1 MFYVIT
7 DNGINITEVGRS
19 PLFIGKDHENFN
31 KIKEN
36 IRNLTYNQIQQMT
49 DIKSKIVGY
58 INENAETYF
67 NDDDDLEMKI
77 DVNENCAKDLKLLA
91 RDQIMGNKDEDELN
105 EKEKYLIK
113 LLDGGSLNIVGI
125 KLIFEQEKYENI
137 YQRANN
143 NRP

>member
-19 PLFIGKDHENFN
+19 PLFVGKDHESFN
-31 KIKEN
+31 KVKEN
-36 IRNLTYNQIQQMT
+36 IRNLTYNQIQQMI

-77 DVNENCAKDLKLLA
+77 DVNDNRAKDLKLLA
-91 RDQIMGNKDEDELN
+91 RAQIMGNKDEDELN
-105 EKEKYLIK
+105 EKENYIIK
-113 LLDGGSLNIVGI
+113 LLDSGSLNVVGI
-125 KLIFEQEKYENI
+125 KLIFE
-137 YQRANN
+137 
-143 NRP
+143 

>member
-58 INENAETYF
+58 INENTETYF

-77 DVNENCAKDLKLLA
+77 DLNEDITKGLKILA

-105 EKEKYLIK
+105 EKESYLIK
-113 LLDGGSLNIVGI
+113 LLEGGSLNIVGI
-125 KLIFEQEKYENI
+125 KLIFE
-137 YQRANN
+137 
-143 NRP
+143 

>member
-7 DNGINITEVGRS
+7 DNGIKT
-19 PLFIGKDHENFN
+19 
-31 KIKEN
+31 KEK
-36 IRNLTYNQIQQMT
+36 IRNLTYNQIRLMT

-77 DVNENCAKDLKLLA
+77 DVNEDRVKGLKILA

-105 EKEKYLIK
+105 EKESYLIK
-113 LLDGGSLNIVGI
+113 LLEGGSLNIVGI
-125 KLIFEQEKYENI
+125 KLIFE
-137 YQRANN
+137 
-143 NRP
+143 

>member
-19 PLFIGKDHENFN
+19 PLFVGKDHESFN
-31 KIKEN
+31 KVKEN
-36 IRNLTYNQIQQMT
+36 IRNLTYNQIQQMI

-77 DVNENCAKDLKLLA
+77 DVNDNRVNDLKLLA
-91 RDQIMGNKDEDELN
+91 RAQIMGNKDEDELN
-105 EKEKYLIK
+105 EKEKHLIK
-113 LLDGGSLNIVGI
+113 LLDSGSLNVVGI
-125 KLIFEQEKYENI
+125 KLIFE
-137 YQRANN
+137 
-143 NRP
+143 

>member
-7 DNGINITEVGRS
+7 DNGINITEVGSS

-36 IRNLTYNQIQQMT
+36 IRNLTYNQIQQMI

-77 DVNENCAKDLKLLA
+77 DVNENRAKDLKLLA
-91 RDQIMGNKDEDELN
+91 RAQIIGDNDEDDLN

-137 YQRANN
+137 YQRADN

>member
-19 PLFIGKDHENFN
+19 PLFISKDHESFER
-31 KIKEN
+31 IKEN
-36 IRNLTYNQIQQMT
+36 IRNLTYNQIQQMI
-49 DIKSKIVGY
+49 DIKSKVVGY

-77 DVNENCAKDLKLLA
+77 DVNEDRAKDLKLLA
-91 RDQIMGNKDEDELN
+91 RAQIMCDKDKDELN

-125 KLIFEQEKYENI
+125 KLIFE
-137 YQRANN
+137 
-143 NRP
+143 

>member
-36 IRNLTYNQIQQMT
+36 IRNLTYNQIQQMI

-77 DVNENCAKDLKLLA
+77 DLNEDITKGLKLLA
-91 RDQIMGNKDEDELN
+91 RDQIMGNKDVDELN
-105 EKEKYLIK
+105 EKESYLIK
-113 LLDGGSLNIVGI
+113 LLEGGSLNIVGI
-125 KLIFEQEKYENI
+125 KLIFEQE
-137 YQRANN
+137 
-143 NRP
+143 

>member
-7 DNGINITEVGRS
+7 DNGINITEVGRA

-31 KIKEN
+31 KVKEN
-36 IRNLTYNQIQQMT
+36 ISNLTYNQIQQMI

-77 DVNENCAKDLKLLA
+77 DVNEDITKGLKILA

-105 EKEKYLIK
+105 EKESYLIK
-113 LLDGGSLNIVGI
+113 LLEGGSLNIVGI
-125 KLIFEQEKYENI
+125 KLIFE
-137 YQRANN
+137 
-143 NRP
+143 

>member
-36 IRNLTYNQIQQMT
+36 IRNLTYNQIQQMI

-67 NDDDDLEMKI
+67 NNDDDLEMKI
-77 DVNENCAKDLKLLA
+77 DLNEDITKGLKILA

-105 EKEKYLIK
+105 EKESYLIK
-113 LLDGGSLNIVGI
+113 LLEGGSLNIVGI
-125 KLIFEQEKYENI
+125 KLIFE
-137 YQRANN
+137 
-143 NRP
+143 

>member
-7 DNGINITEVGRS
+7 DNGINITEVGRA

-36 IRNLTYNQIQQMT
+36 IRNLTYNQIQQMI

-77 DVNENCAKDLKLLA
+77 DLNEDITKGLKLLA
-91 RDQIMGNKDEDELN
+91 RDQIMGNKDVDELN
-105 EKEKYLIK
+105 EKESYLIK
-113 LLDGGSLNIVGI
+113 LLEGGSLNIVGI
-125 KLIFEQEKYENI
+125 KLIFE
-137 YQRANN
+137 
-143 NRP
+143 

>member
-36 IRNLTYNQIQQMT
+36 IRNLTYNQIQQMI

-77 DVNENCAKDLKLLA
+77 DLNEDIIKGLKILA

-105 EKEKYLIK
+105 EKESYLIK
-113 LLDGGSLNIVGI
+113 LLEGGSLNIVGI
-125 KLIFEQEKYENI
+125 KLIFE
-137 YQRANN
+137 
-143 NRP
+143 

>member
-36 IRNLTYNQIQQMT
+36 IRNLTYNQIQQMI

-77 DVNENCAKDLKLLA
+77 DLNEDVTKGLKILA

-105 EKEKYLIK
+105 EKESYLIK
-113 LLDGGSLNIVGI
+113 LLEGGSLNIVGV
-125 KLIFEQEKYENI
+125 KLIFE
-137 YQRANN
+137 
-143 NRP
+143 

>member
-58 INENAETYF
+58 INENTETYF

-77 DVNENCAKDLKLLA
+77 DLNEDTTKGLKILA

-105 EKEKYLIK
+105 EKESYLIK
-113 LLDGGSLNIVGI
+113 LLEGGSLNIVGI
-125 KLIFEQEKYENI
+125 KLIFE
-137 YQRANN
+137 
-143 NRP
+143 

>member
-19 PLFIGKDHENFN
+19 PLFISKDNESFER
-31 KIKEN
+31 IKED
-36 IRNLTYNQIQQMT
+36 IRNLTYNQIQQMI

-77 DVNENCAKDLKLLA
+77 DVNENRAKDLKLLA
-91 RDQIMGNKDEDELN
+91 RAQIIGDNDEDDLN

-125 KLIFEQEKYENI
+125 KLIFE
-137 YQRANN
+137 
-143 NRP
+143 

>member
-7 DNGINITEVGRS
+7 DNGINITEVGRT
-19 PLFIGKDHENFN
+19 PLFIGKDHESFER
-31 KIKEN
+31 IKEN

-49 DIKSKIVGY
+49 DIKSKVVGY

-77 DVNENCAKDLKLLA
+77 DVNENRAKDLKLLA
-91 RDQIMGNKDEDELN
+91 RAQIMGDRDEDELN

-125 KLIFEQEKYENI
+125 KLIFE
-137 YQRANN
+137 
-143 NRP
+143 

>member
-36 IRNLTYNQIQQMT
+36 IRNLTYNQIQQMI

-77 DVNENCAKDLKLLA
+77 DLNEDVTKGLKLLA
-91 RDQIMGNKDEDELN
+91 RDQIMGNKDVDELN
-105 EKEKYLIK
+105 EKESYLIK
-113 LLDGGSLNIVGI
+113 LLEGGSLNIVGI
-125 KLIFEQEKYENI
+125 KLIFEQE
-137 YQRANN
+137 
-143 NRP
+143 

>member
-7 DNGINITEVGRS
+7 DNGINITEVGRA

-36 IRNLTYNQIQQMT
+36 IRNLTYNQIQQMI

-77 DVNENCAKDLKLLA
+77 DLNEDITKGLKLLA

-105 EKEKYLIK
+105 EKESYLIK
-113 LLDGGSLNIVGI
+113 LLEGGSLNIVGV
-125 KLIFEQEKYENI
+125 KLIFE
-137 YQRANN
+137 
-143 NRP
+143 

>member
-36 IRNLTYNQIQQMT
+36 IRNLTYNQIQQMI

-77 DVNENCAKDLKLLA
+77 DLNEDITKGLKILA
-91 RDQIMGNKDEDELN
+91 RDQIMGNKDADELN
-105 EKEKYLIK
+105 EKESYLIK
-113 LLDGGSLNIVGI
+113 LLEGGSLNIVGV
-125 KLIFEQEKYENI
+125 KLIFE
-137 YQRANN
+137 
-143 NRP
+143 

>member
-36 IRNLTYNQIQQMT
+36 IRNLTYNQIQQMI

-67 NDDDDLEMKI
+67 NDDDELEMKI
-77 DVNENCAKDLKLLA
+77 DLNEDVTKGLKLLA
-91 RDQIMGNKDEDELN
+91 RDQIMGNKDVDELN
-105 EKEKYLIK
+105 EKESYLIK
-113 LLDGGSLNIVGI
+113 LLEGGSLNIVGV
-125 KLIFEQEKYENI
+125 KLIFE
-137 YQRANN
+137 
-143 NRP
+143 

>member
-36 IRNLTYNQIQQMT
+36 IRNLTYNQIQQMI

-77 DVNENCAKDLKLLA
+77 DLNEDITKGLKLLA
-91 RDQIMGNKDEDELN
+91 RDQIMGNKDVDELN
-105 EKEKYLIK
+105 EKESYLIK
-113 LLDGGSLNIVGI
+113 LLEGGSLNIVGV
-125 KLIFEQEKYENI
+125 KLIFE
-137 YQRANN
+137 
-143 NRP
+143 

>member
-36 IRNLTYNQIQQMT
+36 IRNLTYNQIQQMI

-58 INENAETYF
+58 INENAEAYF
-67 NDDDDLEMKI
+67 NDDDDPEMKI
-77 DVNENCAKDLKLLA
+77 DINEDITKGLKILA
-91 RDQIMGNKDEDELN
+91 RDQIMGNKDADELN
-105 EKEKYLIK
+105 EKESYLIK
-113 LLDGGSLNIVGI
+113 LLEGGSLNIVGV
-125 KLIFEQEKYENI
+125 KLIFE
-137 YQRANN
+137 
-143 NRP
+143 

>member
-31 KIKEN
+31 KVKEN
-36 IRNLTYNQIQQMT
+36 IRNLTYNQIQQMI

-58 INENAETYF
+58 INENTETYF

-77 DVNENCAKDLKLLA
+77 DLNEDITKGLKILA

-105 EKEKYLIK
+105 EKESYLIK
-113 LLDGGSLNIVGI
+113 LLEGGSLNIVGI
-125 KLIFEQEKYENI
+125 KLIFE
-137 YQRANN
+137 
-143 NRP
+143 

>member
-1 MFYVIT
+1 MFYVIS

-36 IRNLTYNQIQQMT
+36 IRNLTYNQIQQMI

-77 DVNENCAKDLKLLA
+77 DLNEDITKGLKILA

-105 EKEKYLIK
+105 EKESYLIK
-113 LLDGGSLNIVGI
+113 LLEGGSLNIVGI
-125 KLIFEQEKYENI
+125 KLIFE
-137 YQRANN
+137 
-143 NRP
+143 

>member
-19 PLFIGKDHENFN
+19 PLFISKDHENFN

-91 RDQIMGNKDEDELN
+91 RAQIIGNKDEDELN
-105 EKEKYLIK
+105 EKESYLIK
-113 LLDGGSLNIVGI
+113 LLDGDSLNIVGI

>member
-7 DNGINITEVGRS
+7 DNGINITEVGSS

-36 IRNLTYNQIQQMT
+36 IRNLTYNQIQQMI

-77 DVNENCAKDLKLLA
+77 DVNENRAKDLKLLA
-91 RDQIMGNKDEDELN
+91 RAQIIGDNDEDDLN

-125 KLIFEQEKYENI
+125 KLIFE
-137 YQRANN
+137 
-143 NRP
+143 

>member
-36 IRNLTYNQIQQMT
+36 IRNLTYNQIQQMI

-77 DVNENCAKDLKLLA
+77 DLNEGITKGLKILA

-105 EKEKYLIK
+105 EKESYLIK
-113 LLDGGSLNIVGI
+113 LLEGGSLNIVGI
-125 KLIFEQEKYENI
+125 KLIFE
-137 YQRANN
+137 
-143 NRP
+143 

>member
-36 IRNLTYNQIQQMT
+36 IRNLTYNQIQQMI

-77 DVNENCAKDLKLLA
+77 DLNEDITKDLKTLA
-91 RDQIMGNKDEDELN
+91 LAQIMGNKDEDELN
-105 EKEKYLIK
+105 EKESYLIK
-113 LLDGGSLNIVGI
+113 LLEGGSLNIVGI
-125 KLIFEQEKYENI
+125 KLIFE
-137 YQRANN
+137 
-143 NRP
+143 

>member
-36 IRNLTYNQIQQMT
+36 IRNLTYNQIQQMI

-77 DVNENCAKDLKLLA
+77 DLNEDITKGLKILA

-105 EKEKYLIK
+105 EKESYLIK
-113 LLDGGSLNIVGI
+113 LLEGGSLNIVGV
-125 KLIFEQEKYENI
+125 KLIFE
-137 YQRANN
+137 
-143 NRP
+143 

>member
-36 IRNLTYNQIQQMT
+36 IRNLTYNQIQQMI

-77 DVNENCAKDLKLLA
+77 DLNEDTTKGLKLLA
-91 RDQIMGNKDEDELN
+91 RDQIMGNKDVDELN
-105 EKEKYLIK
+105 EKESYLIK
-113 LLDGGSLNIVGI
+113 LLEGGSLNIVGI
-125 KLIFEQEKYENI
+125 KLIFE
-137 YQRANN
+137 
-143 NRP
+143 

>member
-36 IRNLTYNQIQQMT
+36 IRNLTYNQIQQMI

-58 INENAETYF
+58 INEKDETYF
-67 NDDDDLEMKI
+67 NDDDDLEMQI
-77 DVNENCAKDLKLLA
+77 DLNEDITKGLKLLA
-91 RDQIMGNKDEDELN
+91 RDQIMGNKDVDELN
-105 EKEKYLIK
+105 EKESYLIK
-113 LLDGGSLNIVGI
+113 LLEGGSLNIVGI
-125 KLIFEQEKYENI
+125 KLIFE
-137 YQRANN
+137 
-143 NRP
+143 

>member
-19 PLFIGKDHENFN
+19 PLFICKDHENFN

-36 IRNLTYNQIQQMT
+36 IHNLTYNQIQQMT

-77 DVNENCAKDLKLLA
+77 DVNENLAKDLKLLA
-91 RDQIMGNKDEDELN
+91 RAQIIVNKDEDELN
-105 EKEKYLIK
+105 EKESYLIK

-125 KLIFEQEKYENI
+125 KLIFE
-137 YQRANN
+137 
-143 NRP
+143 

>member
-36 IRNLTYNQIQQMT
+36 IRNLTYNQIQQMI

-77 DVNENCAKDLKLLA
+77 D
-91 RDQIMGNKDEDELN
+91 LN
-105 EKEKYLIK
+105 EDITKGLKFLHI
-113 LLDGGSLNIVGI
+113 S
-125 KLIFEQEKYENI
+125 
-137 YQRANN
+137 
-143 NRP
+143 